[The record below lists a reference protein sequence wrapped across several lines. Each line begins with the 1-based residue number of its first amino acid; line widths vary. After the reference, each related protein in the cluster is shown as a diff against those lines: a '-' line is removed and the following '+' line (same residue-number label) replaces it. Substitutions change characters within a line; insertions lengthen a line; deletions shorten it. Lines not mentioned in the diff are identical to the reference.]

1 MFLTLQTN
9 SYEMSHKAGF
19 VNIIGSPNVGKSTLM
34 NRLVGER
41 LSIITSKMQTTRH
54 RILGIVNEEDYQIV
68 FSDTPGIIDPGYKLH
83 ENMMK
88 FVSEAMKDADI
99 LILMTDIYESTEKL
113 KGRIEKLAKLEI
125 PVLVFINKIDQ
136 SDSEKLIQQVEEW
149 KKLLPNAEILP
160 ISALHNMGADF
171 ILPKL
176 VELLPE
182 APPYYEKDELTD
194 RSTRFFVSE
203 IIREKIL
210 LQYKKEV
217 PYSCEVVVEEFKE
230 AEDIIRIR
238 ANIMVSRDSQKGILI
253 GHKGQKIK
261 DLGIASRIDIEKFV
275 DKKVHLELFIKVDKD
290 WRDKE
295 DKLKKYG
302 Y

>member
-1 MFLTLQTN
+1 M
-9 SYEMSHKAGF
+9 
-19 VNIIGSPNVGKSTLM
+19 GKSTLM

-41 LSIITSKMQTTRH
+41 LSIITSKMQTTHH

-88 FVSEAMKDADI
+88 FVSEAIKDADI
-99 LILMTDIYESTEKL
+99 LIVMTDIYEIYREVK

-125 PVLVFINKIDQ
+125 SCLVFINKIDQ
-136 SDSEKLIQQVEEW
+136 SDSEKLIQQVEDW

-194 RSTRFFVSE
+194 RSTRFLFRKSSE
-203 IIREKIL
+203 KRSCYNI
-210 LQYKKEV
+210 KKV

-275 DKKVHLELFIKVDKD
+275 DKKVHLELS
-290 WRDKE
+290 
-295 DKLKKYG
+295 Y
-302 Y
+302 